1 MNTWSGSNHNMAN
14 RNRNFIITIDGP
26 SGAGKST
33 ISKKIATRLNISYID
48 TGAMY
53 RSVAWAT
60 LKQGIDL
67 SATAE
72 LEQLLKNIKIRF
84 QAAGEKN
91 LVFCNEHEVTDAIRT
106 PQMDQLASAV
116 SGIPLV
122 RDALLPL
129 QRDAAKDCSAIIDGR
144 DAGTVIFP
152 EAGLK
157 IYLDADISAR
167 ARRRLKDQADTAS
180 INLQSVTKALAERDA
195 ADSSRAQAPLRMAD
209 DAILIDST
217 KLNIDEVCEKILT
230 LFFEHFQ
237 DISHEQTTTDK
248 NC

>member
-1 MNTWSGSNHNMAN
+1 MAS
-14 RNRNFIITIDGP
+14 RSKNFIITIDGP

-33 ISKKIATRLNISYID
+33 VSKKIAARLNISYID

-67 SATAE
+67 NATAK
-72 LEQLLKNIKIRF
+72 LEQLLKSIKIRF
-84 QAAGEKN
+84 QAENEKN
-91 LVFCNEHEVTDAIRT
+91 LVFCNGQEITDAIRT

-152 EAGLK
+152 DAELK
-157 IYLDADISAR
+157 IFLDADLTVR
-167 ARRRLKDQADTAS
+167 ARRRLKEQAGTAP
-180 INLQSVTKALAERDA
+180 IDLQTVTKAMAERDV
-195 ADSSRAQAPLRMAD
+195 ADSTRAQAPLHMAE
-209 DAILIDST
+209 DAVRIDST
-217 KLNIDEVCEKILT
+217 KLNIDEVCEKILA
-230 LFFEHFQ
+230 LFFERFQ
-237 DISHEQTTTDK
+237 DL
-248 NC
+248 

>member
-1 MNTWSGSNHNMAN
+1 MTSHSK
-14 RNRNFIITIDGP
+14 NFIITIDGP

-60 LKQGIDL
+60 RQQSIDL
-67 SATAE
+67 NATAK
-72 LEQLLKNIKIRF
+72 LEQLLKKIKIRF

-91 LVFCNEHEVTDAIRT
+91 LVFCNEQEITDAIRT
-106 PQMDQLASAV
+106 PEMDRLASAV

-129 QRDAAKDCSAIIDGR
+129 QREAAKDCSAIIDGR

-152 EAGLK
+152 DADLK
-157 IYLDADISAR
+157 IYLDADIAAR
-167 ARRRLKDQADTAS
+167 ARRRLKDQADTAA
-180 INLQSVTKALAERDA
+180 IDLQSVTQALAERDA
-195 ADSSRAQAPLRMAD
+195 ADSSRAQAPLRMAE

-217 KLNIDEVCEKILT
+217 RLDIDEVCDKILA
-230 LFFEHFQ
+230 LFFERFP
-237 DISHEQTTTDK
+237 DLSHEQTTTDK

>member
-1 MNTWSGSNHNMAN
+1 MN
-14 RNRNFIITIDGP
+14 RRDKNFIITIDGP

-33 ISKKIATRLNISYID
+33 ISKKIAARLNISYID

-60 LKQGIDL
+60 RQQNINLD
-67 SATAE
+67 ATAE
-72 LEQLLKNIKIRF
+72 LEQLLKSIKIRF
-84 QAAGEKN
+84 QAAGENN
-91 LVFCNEHEVTDAIRT
+91 LVFCNEHEITNAIRT

-122 RDALLPL
+122 RNALLPL
-129 QRDAAKDCSAIIDGR
+129 QREAAKDCSAIIDGR

-152 EAGLK
+152 DAELK

-167 ARRRLKDQADTAS
+167 ARRRLKDQADTAA
-180 INLQSVTKALAERDA
+180 IDLQSVTQALTERDA
-195 ADSSRAQAPLRMAD
+195 ADSSRAQAPLRMAE

-217 KLNIDEVCEKILT
+217 ELSINEVCEKILA
-230 LFFEHFQ
+230 LFFERFQ
-237 DISHEQTTTDK
+237 DLSHEQTTTDK

>member
-1 MNTWSGSNHNMAN
+1 MN
-14 RNRNFIITIDGP
+14 RRDKNFIITIDGP

-33 ISKKIATRLNISYID
+33 ISKKIAARLNISYID

-60 LKQGIDL
+60 RQQNINLD
-67 SATAE
+67 ATAE
-72 LEQLLKNIKIRF
+72 LEQLLKSIKIRF

-91 LVFCNEHEVTDAIRT
+91 LVFCNEHEITDAIRT
-106 PQMDQLASAV
+106 PLMDQLASAV

-122 RDALLPL
+122 RNALLPL
-129 QRDAAKDCSAIIDGR
+129 QREAAKDCSAIIDGR

-152 EAGLK
+152 DAKLK

-167 ARRRLKDQADTAS
+167 ARRRLKDQANTGAID
-180 INLQSVTKALAERDA
+180 LQSVTQALTERDA
-195 ADSSRAQAPLRMAD
+195 ADSSRAQAPLRMAE

-217 KLNIDEVCEKILT
+217 ELSIDEVCEKILA
-230 LFFEHFQ
+230 LFFERFQ
-237 DISHEQTTTDK
+237 DLSHEQTTTDK

>member
-1 MNTWSGSNHNMAN
+1 MTN
-14 RNRNFIITIDGP
+14 RNKNFIITIDGP

-33 ISKKIATRLNISYID
+33 ISKKIAARLNISYID

-60 LKQGIDL
+60 LQQGIDL
-67 SATAE
+67 NATAK
-72 LEQLLKNIKIRF
+72 LKQLLKTIKIRF

-91 LVFCNEHEVTDAIRT
+91 LVFCNEHEITDVIRT

-129 QRDAAKDCSAIIDGR
+129 QREAAKDCSAIIDGR

-152 EAGLK
+152 DAELK

-167 ARRRLKDQADTAS
+167 ARRRLKDQADTAT
-180 INLQSVTKALAERDA
+180 IDLQSVTKALTERDA
-195 ADSSRAQAPLRMAD
+195 ADSSRAQAPLRMAE

-217 KLNIDEVCEKILT
+217 QLDIDEVCEKILA
-230 LFFEHFQ
+230 LFFKRFQ
-237 DISHEQTTTDK
+237 DLSHEQTTTNK

>member
-1 MNTWSGSNHNMAN
+1 MNTWNGSSHNMTR

-33 ISKKIATRLNISYID
+33 ISKKIAARLNISYID

-60 LKQGIDL
+60 RQQGIDL
-67 SATAE
+67 DATTE

-91 LVFCNEHEVTDAIRT
+91 LVFCNEHEITTAIRT
-106 PQMDQLASAV
+106 PEMDRLASAV
-116 SGIPLV
+116 SSIPLV

-129 QRDAAKDCSAIIDGR
+129 QRAAATDCAAIIDGR
-144 DAGTVIFP
+144 DAGTIIFP
-152 EAGLK
+152 DAELK
-157 IYLDADISAR
+157 IYLDADISTR
-167 ARRRLKDQADTAS
+167 ARRRLKDQADTAA
-180 INLQSVTKALAERDA
+180 IDLQSVTQALIERDA

-217 KLNIDEVCEKILT
+217 QLNIDEVCEKILA
-230 LFFEHFQ
+230 LFFERSQ
-237 DISHEQTTTDK
+237 YLSHEKTTPDN